1 MTTLGIQVDDGPLSK
16 DLATQLLVL
25 PGITP
30 AWTSPHAG
38 A

>member
-1 MTTLGIQVDDGPLSK
+1 MTTLGIQVDDCPLST

-25 PGITP
+25 PGITS